1 MDDGIAMLFFPL
13 PRNSRCPGP
22 KFSDQNVGGKGK
34 WFQILR
40 RSNQKSCFSFPHY
53 HVLANVLS
61 IGYLECPEPEPDR
74 LVIFGFMSTVRTKYF
89 GVVPSTGVRISTRE
103 RETFERLR
111 FNLAWRSTCI
121 S

>member
-1 MDDGIAMLFFPL
+1 MVPNIKTFE
-13 PRNSRCPGP
+13 P
-22 KFSDQNVGGKGK
+22 KKLLQFST
-34 WFQILR
+34 L
-40 RSNQKSCFSFPHY
+40 SCTCQ
-53 HVLANVLS
+53 LS